1 MDHQTLY
8 LAPQAEV
15 ILLQGREQIMNL
27 SNYGAPGQAG
37 NNFSGDQVIDVLDSF

>member
-15 ILLQGREQIMNL
+15 ILLQGREQILNL
-27 SNYGAPGQAG
+27 SNYGGDNAPGQG
-37 NNFSGDQVIDVLDSF
+37 LGGGTDYGTF